1 MVDLHKQTEMESGTY
16 IKHRKVD
23 YWEDGLQGFFDE
35 KEANKTIEEIIT
47 LLISKE
53 ITVGCAV
60 AILEDTISAIQKEAL
75 LEKRK
80 VGNKII

>member
-1 MVDLHKQTEMESGTY
+1 MADKTEPEKHIRHRRVDC
-16 IKHRKVD
+16 
-23 YWEDGLQGFFDE
+23 WEDGLQGSFDE

-47 LLISKE
+47 LLISKK
-53 ITVGCAV
+53 ITVACAT

-80 VGNKII
+80 INNQII